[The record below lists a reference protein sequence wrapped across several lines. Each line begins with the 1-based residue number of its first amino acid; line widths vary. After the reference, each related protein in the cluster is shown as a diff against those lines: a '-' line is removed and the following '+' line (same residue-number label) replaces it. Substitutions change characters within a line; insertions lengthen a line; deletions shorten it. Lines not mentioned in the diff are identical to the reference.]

1 MLIASSPRLAGWCA
15 LSFGKHLEI
24 AADQPLARRCLRPT
38 REKRLAAER
47 ARYMKWAERRAPSA
61 EGRCT
66 SGLRAFG
73 PWRLVL
79 GPLSAERVVAVKLAA
94 SAQRFRPQAF

>member
-47 ARYMKWAERRAPSA
+47 ARYMKWAERRAPRDAVHPGCARLALGAWSSA
-61 EGRCT
+61 RY
-66 SGLRAFG
+66 LQ
-73 PWRLVL
+73 
-79 GPLSAERVVAVKLAA
+79 SA
-94 SAQRFRPQAF
+94 